1 MKFRK
6 IALAIVPII
15 AMFFMYSCSNKGS
28 SHKDPNVVAKI
39 QKELINKSEVDEYYS
54 GLENGFKSKFGDNY
68 KNSDEFKSIYLDLVK
83 QYVEQKSLVQLAKD
97 EKLVDDSQIQE
108 KVDKEFDNMKA
119 VFGNEEAFS
128 TAIINSRFKDEE
140 DYKNKLKISLII
152 EELISKETE
161 NLKVSSSEIKRYYD
175 ENADKFMRAPGADV
189 YHIFLK
195 DEATATEVLGKLDAG
210 EDFSDLAKIYSQDG
224 SASVGGYLGYQ
235 EYDNSQLVEEFMNEV
250 KEMEEKDVRGPV
262 KTQFGYHIIKVDNV
276 HKKEWTEDLDRVSK
290 NIEET
295 LKAEKINQVMD
306 SLIKKANEKYKIK
319 IYEDNVLGKKKE

>member
-6 IALAIVPII
+6 IALVVAPVIS
-15 AMFFMYSCSNKGS
+15 MFIMCSCFSQGS

-39 QKELINKSEVDEYYS
+39 QKELIKRDEVDQYYS
-54 GLENGFKSKFGDNY
+54 GLENGFISQYGDKY
-68 KNSDEFKSIYLDLVK
+68 KESEDFKLIYLDLVK
-83 QYVEQKSLVQLAKD
+83 QYVEQKTLVQLAKD
-97 EKLVDDSQIQE
+97 DGVVNESTIQE
-108 KVDKEFDNMKA
+108 KVDKELENMKS
-119 VFGNEEAFS
+119 VFGSDEAFT

-140 DYKNKLKISLII
+140 DYKNKLKISFII

-161 NLKVSSSEIKRYYD
+161 NLKISTNDIKKYYE
-175 ENADKFMRAPGADV
+175 ENSDKFLKSPGADV

-210 EDFSDLAKIYSQDG
+210 EDFSDLAKLYSQDG

-235 EYDNSQLVEEFMNEV
+235 EYDKSQLVEEFMNEV
-250 KEMEEKDVRGPV
+250 KDMEAEEVRGPV

-276 HKKEWTEDLDRVSK
+276 HKEEWVEEFDRVSK

-295 LKAEKINQVMD
+295 LKADRINQVMD
-306 SLIKKANEKYKIK
+306 SLIKKASEKYKVK
-319 IYEDNVLGKKKE
+319 IFEDNIVGKKE